1 MESVVAAVR
10 CRPMSKSEIES
21 GNHKA
26 VQITSSKQ
34 VIVSDE
40 RAFTLNHAYSE
51 ESSQD
56 EIFNDLVNPVVE
68 KVMNGFNA
76 CVMAY
81 GQTGS
86 GKTFTMGTKA
96 KVSTPGIVQRALNK
110 IISSC
115 VDAEIHVSFLEV
127 YKEEVLDLLSLE
139 KKKMPVVDFKPVG
152 LTVVRTSSVESALSI
167 MEKGLKNRH
176 VGTTNANLHS
186 SRSHAVFTIYF
197 TQRTENGQRSS
208 KLYLVD
214 LAGSESVAAVSG
226 DTRREGVMINKGLLQ
241 LGIVMSALS
250 SAVQEHVP
258 YRNSALTA
266 ILKDTLSPQNFVVLI
281 ACISP
286 LDVDATMTVNSLQFA
301 SRVGSIKGIPEA
313 GLLIKQ
319 RLPVTTPFKVP
330 SNIKHRVNAT
340 ISTPGSLKK
349 IQRPALRPLNHTFD
363 SPRTPRLQDSK
374 KQHWPTSTPLQNVV
388 KPLFADPTPIPKTNN
403 ALRAAK
409 RRSSS
414 EWDPLNVSTSTVVD
428 SVTSKVQNETA
439 SFIPNPENEKWL
451 RSIIADVF
459 REELKNLSQTVR
471 LDGPSPPKQPRR
483 SARLSK
489 NNQENLSFFEHDPDA
504 TAITLSSP
512 NRNIQVAS
520 FDFHR
525 PEQPVRRS
533 TRLSMKCSKFSK
545 TQGFSTSS
553 PNQSVSKESVC
564 STNISQSVRR
574 STRLS
579 VAPHRSYYPEKE
591 VPVKAPK
598 LTKKAARFS
607 TRLSILPTATPE
619 NAQKQLNDVVLDVL
633 RSGDVKKLQSLPTIG
648 PKTAVIIS
656 NHSLLNGPVK
666 SFQDLEN
673 IRGLSKNF
681 TKRFLW
687 ANNIILDE

>member
-152 LTVVRTSSVESALSI
+152 LTLVRTSSVESALSI

-428 SVTSKVQNETA
+428 SVTSNACVLHRSCNKF
-439 SFIPNPENEKWL
+439 SIYSPENEKWL

-512 NRNIQVAS
+512 NRNIQ
-520 FDFHR
+520 
-525 PEQPVRRS
+525 
-533 TRLSMKCSKFSK
+533 
-545 TQGFSTSS
+545 
-553 PNQSVSKESVC
+553 NQSVSKESVC